1 MCVRTYVP
9 QRGLQCMNKIAEQV
23 TSTLV
28 GDNDIKAESDSD
40 IEEDPDFPLPTLNSD
55 VTKKRMASQ

>member
-9 QRGLQCMNKIAEQV
+9 QRSLQCMNKIAEQV
-23 TSTLV
+23 ASTLV
-28 GDNDIKAESDSD
+28 GDNDIKAESDCD
-40 IEEDPDFPLPTLNSD
+40 IEEEPDFPLPTLNSD